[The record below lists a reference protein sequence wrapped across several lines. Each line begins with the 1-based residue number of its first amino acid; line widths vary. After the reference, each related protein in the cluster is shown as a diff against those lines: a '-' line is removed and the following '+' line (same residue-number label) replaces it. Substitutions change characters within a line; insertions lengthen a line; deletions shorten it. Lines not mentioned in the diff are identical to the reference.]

1 MSPRK
6 LLFLISLKK
15 RTKQQSQ
22 FANNFIILSSDKVT
36 TMMIRLSLWKLAIV
50 GASVLVAGQSTTTAF
65 IVSPRLSPAKTNN
78 NGRRTVS
85 ENPATATATLAVF
98 STDDDEDSST
108 YTKAP
113 PVTADLYDESI
124 TTLYGKYTVF

>member
-65 IVSPRLSPAKTNN
+65 IVSPRLSPA
-78 NGRRTVS
+78 
-85 ENPATATATLAVF
+85 TATLAAVS
-98 STDDDEDSST
+98 STDDEDSSST